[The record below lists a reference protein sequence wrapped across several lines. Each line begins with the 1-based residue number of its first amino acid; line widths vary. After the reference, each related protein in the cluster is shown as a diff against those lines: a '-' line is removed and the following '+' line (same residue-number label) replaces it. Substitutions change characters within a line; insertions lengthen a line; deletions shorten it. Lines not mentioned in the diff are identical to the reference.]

1 MMSRHDLVWLSDTG
15 WQQLIDQLSDELSDQ
30 HNDELSDQRIDQR
43 GMTTVVARREA
54 ITLWHRQD
62 WPLIVTRRD
71 ANIDI
76 NTDQVCL
83 GLAMPPDPLTG
94 EKRRIAL
101 RCAVTEIK
109 KMMPA
114 LPLSSV
120 ISAAPAEWQQG
131 LAELA
136 SQTNDLRLHV
146 FGSLALQTLT
156 KQIYLRAT
164 SDIDVLFYPDN
175 IEQLQTG
182 LLLLSE
188 SAKTLPLDG
197 EIIFPGDRAVSWKE
211 WLSALDRQAHVLVKE
226 MHTVRLASTAS
237 LLSSLEK
244 KSCVKS
250 V

>member
-1 MMSRHDLVWLSDTG
+1 MMSRHDLVWLSDLG
-15 WQQLIDQLSDELSDQ
+15 WQQLIDQLSGQRSSQLIVQPSMTATDDQ
-30 HNDELSDQRIDQR
+30 L
-43 GMTTVVARREA
+43 EA
-54 ITLWHRQD
+54 IKLWQNQD
-62 WPLIVTRRD
+62 WPLVVRRAD
-71 ANIDI
+71 ADI
-76 NTDQVCL
+76 GVNTDQICL
-83 GLAMPPDPLTG
+83 GLAMPPHPLTG

-101 RCAVTEIK
+101 RCAVTDIK
-109 KMMPA
+109 KTTPA

-120 ISAAPAEWQQG
+120 IGAAPGEWQQG
-131 LAELA
+131 LAKLA
-136 SQTNDLRLHV
+136 LQANNLRLHV

-156 KQIYLRAT
+156 KQIYLTTT

-188 SAKTLPLDG
+188 SAKILPLDG

-237 LLSSLEK
+237 LLSSLGK

>member
-1 MMSRHDLVWLSDTG
+1 MMSRHDLVWLSDRG
-15 WQQLIDQLSDELSDQ
+15 WQQLIDQLSGQRSSQLIVQPSMTAADDQ
-30 HNDELSDQRIDQR
+30 L
-43 GMTTVVARREA
+43 EA
-54 ITLWHRQD
+54 VKLWQNQD
-62 WPLIVTRRD
+62 WPLVVRRAD
-71 ANIDI
+71 ADI
-76 NTDQVCL
+76 GVNTDQICL
-83 GLAMPPDPLTG
+83 GLAMPPHPLTG

-101 RCAVTEIK
+101 RCAVTDIK
-109 KMMPA
+109 KTTPA

-120 ISAAPAEWQQG
+120 ISAAPGEWQQG

-136 SQTNDLRLHV
+136 LQANNLRLHV

-156 KQIYLRAT
+156 KQIYLSTT
-164 SDIDVLFYPDN
+164 SDIDVLFYPEN

-188 SAKTLPLDG
+188 SAKILPLDG
-197 EIIFPGDRAVSWKE
+197 EIIFPGDQAVSWKE
-211 WLSALDRQAHVLVKE
+211 WLSAIDRQAHVLVKE

-237 LLSSLEK
+237 LLSSLGK

>member
-1 MMSRHDLVWLSDTG
+1 MMSRHDLVWLSDRG
-15 WQQLIDQLSDELSDQ
+15 WQQLIDQLNNQ
-30 HNDELSDQRIDQR
+30 RNGELSDQRIDQR
-43 GMTTVVARREA
+43 GATTFVARQEA

-62 WPLIVTRRD
+62 WPLIVTRRNAD
-71 ANIDI
+71 VDV

-83 GLAMPPDPLTG
+83 GLAMPPHPLTG

-101 RCAVTEIK
+101 RCAVTDIK
-109 KMMPA
+109 KTTPA

-120 ISAAPAEWQQG
+120 ISAAPGEWQQG

-136 SQTNDLRLHV
+136 LQANNLRLHV

-156 KQIYLRAT
+156 KQIYLSTT
-164 SDIDVLFYPDN
+164 SDIDVLFYPEN

-188 SAKTLPLDG
+188 SAKILPLDG
-197 EIIFPGDRAVSWKE
+197 EIIFPGDQAVSWKE

-226 MHTVRLASTAS
+226 MHTVRLVCTAS